1 MNDNEMSSAEITA
14 ELAAEANPLPMSGVI
29 MGVPCRV
36 KKLESLTKEL
46 TDAKALLSEMEEL
59 SAREYAEFPEGLPLA
74 PSEKGRLEELREDI
88 RPREMIMNLEV
99 EMDQVK
105 GELPSGS
112 TAPDVPSTPD
122 TRAHTVNSFGE
133 RLTDADTQEQIDETK
148 DDLLEELKEW
158 LIASHEC
165 EIKEVLPL
173 TEDVVAG
180 VLKFASEYEGNHFM
194 GYEVSR
200 Y

>member
-59 SAREYAEFPEGLPLA
+59 SAKEQEAGRLLEGV
-74 PSEKGRLEELREDI
+74 EVQRLEELREDI

-99 EMDQVK
+99 EIDQVEE
-105 GELPSGS
+105 ELPSGS
-112 TAPDVPSTPD
+112 TAPDVPSTPE

-133 RLTDADTQEQIDETK
+133 RLTDADTQE
-148 DDLLEELKEW
+148 
-158 LIASHEC
+158 
-165 EIKEVLPL
+165 
-173 TEDVVAG
+173 
-180 VLKFASEYEGNHFM
+180 
-194 GYEVSR
+194 SR